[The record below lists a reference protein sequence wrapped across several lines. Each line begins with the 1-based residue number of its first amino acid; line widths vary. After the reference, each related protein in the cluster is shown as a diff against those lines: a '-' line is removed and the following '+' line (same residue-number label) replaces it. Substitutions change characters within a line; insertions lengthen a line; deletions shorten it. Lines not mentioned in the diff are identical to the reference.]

1 MMRRKFT
8 QFIESLEA
16 RQLFAWSAY
25 AQLVNQDDAASNY
38 SGITGSGVTVAVIDT
53 GIDYTQPSLGG
64 GIGAGKKVVAG
75 YDFFSD
81 DSDPIDESGHGTAVA
96 GVIAANPYTTGG
108 ITYQGVAPGAKLV
121 ALRVGTED
129 NIPNANIEEALQ
141 WVITNY
147 KKYSIGVVNLSL
159 GSGNYTDTHSDSTM
173 SDEFEKLREVGV
185 FVVAASGNSAD
196 QNSGPISQDGIAFPA
211 ADPNVFAVGAVN
223 SSDVITTWAQRG
235 QELDLLAPGV
245 GIVMP
250 KLAGGFVTEDGTS
263 FASPYVAGTAAL
275 IKQKDSTASAGD
287 IGSILM
293 SSGADNRDGDDETGD
308 TTDLQFSRLD
318 INAALTLTSLRV
330 GKSTSLKAEKI
341 FDTALDSQGVLH
353 GAYFDTK
360 NGNLVYATRTT
371 AGLWST
377 TRIIDSAGVVGSQ
390 ISIAVDTTGKVGIA
404 YYDATNS
411 GVKYANFNG
420 ATWST
425 TSVESSKTVG
435 LSPSLAFDID
445 GNAYISYYRKTS
457 GDLKL
462 AKLDRDSGLWS
473 RSTVD
478 GASGDV
484 GANTSLDVGEAAVR
498 SNFGFTTYDTT
509 VAIAYSDTTKGDLKY
524 ARIDIDDPSA
534 AWFIAIVDNT
544 TGVGSIDL
552 NLHTGPLNLGLQAQI
567 AYQDRKNANVKYAY
581 RNTDWFVETV
591 ATTGTLGSSVQL
603 SFDGNNNPAIT
614 YYYNEKR
621 ALYTSK
627 RVSSVAWTTS
637 RAAVSAAAMSVTLN
651 ERTGAAV
658 LTFLNRARTAVFSS
672 ELL

>member
-1 MMRRKFT
+1 MKRRKSVIS
-8 QFIESLEA
+8 IESLEG

-38 SGITGSGVTVAVIDT
+38 SNITGSGVTVAVIDT

-64 GIGAGKKVVAG
+64 GFGTGKKVVAG
-75 YDFFSD
+75 YDFYSN
-81 DSDPIDESGHGTAVA
+81 DSDPMDESGHGTAVA

-129 NIPNANIEEALQ
+129 NIPNSNIEKALQ
-141 WVITNY
+141 WIITNY

-159 GSGNYTDTHSDSTM
+159 GSGNYTDPHSDSTM
-173 SDEFEKLREVGV
+173 SDEFEKLHDLGV

-245 GIVMP
+245 NIVMP
-250 KLAGGFVTEDGTS
+250 KLAGGYVTEDGTS
-263 FASPYVAGTAAL
+263 FSSPYVAGTAAL
-275 IKQKDSTASAGD
+275 IKQRDPTVLAGD

-293 SSGADNRDGDDETGD
+293 SSGVDNRDGDDETGD
-308 TTDLQFSRLD
+308 TTNLQFSRLD
-318 INAALTLTSLRV
+318 INAALALTSQRV
-330 GKSTSLKAEKI
+330 GKTSSLKAEKI

-353 GAYFDTK
+353 GAYFDAK
-360 NGNLVYATRTT
+360 NGDLVYATRTT

-377 TRIIDSAGVVGSQ
+377 TKIIDSAGIVGSQ
-390 ISIAVDTTGKVGIA
+390 VSIAVDTTGKVGIA

-411 GVKYANFNG
+411 GLKYAAFNG
-420 ATWST
+420 VTWST

-435 LSPSLAFDID
+435 LSPSVAFDID
-445 GNAYISYYRKTS
+445 GNAFISYYRKTS

-462 AKLDRDSGLWS
+462 AKLDRDTGVWS
-473 RSTVD
+473 RTTVD
-478 GASGDV
+478 GASADV
-484 GANTSLDVGEAAVR
+484 GANTSLDIGEAAVR

-509 VAIAYSDTTKGDLKY
+509 VAIAYSDSTNGDLKY
-524 ARIDIDDPSA
+524 ARIDIDDSSA
-534 AWFIAIVDNT
+534 TWFIAIVDNT

-552 NLHTGPLNLGLQAQI
+552 NLHAGPLNLGLQAQI
-567 AYQDRKNANVKYAY
+567 AYQDRKSANVKYAY
-581 RNTDWFVETV
+581 RNTDWFVETA
-591 ATTGTLGSSVQL
+591 ATTGTLGASVQL
-603 SFDGNNNPAIT
+603 SFDANNNPAIT
-614 YYYNEKR
+614 YFYNEKR
-621 ALYTSK
+621 ALYTST
-627 RVSSVAWTTS
+627 RVNGTTWS
-637 RAAVSAAAMSVTLN
+637 TTRAAVSSAAMSVSLN
-651 ERTGAAV
+651 ERTGATI
-658 LTFLNRARTAVFSS
+658 LTFLNRARSEVLSS